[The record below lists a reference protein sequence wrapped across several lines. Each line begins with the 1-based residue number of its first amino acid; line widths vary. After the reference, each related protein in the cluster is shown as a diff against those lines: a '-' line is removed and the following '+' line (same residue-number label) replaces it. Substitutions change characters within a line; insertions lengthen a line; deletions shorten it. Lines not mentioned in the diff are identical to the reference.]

1 MKIIDKI
8 KTYLEASGMT
18 QDQLAK
24 AAGVH
29 PVTLSNLLNQK
40 TSQESAFFKLDRY
53 IEENPANEKTDAA
66 PVE

>member
-53 IEENPANEKTDAA
+53 IEDHPTKEAESA
-66 PVE
+66 VEES